1 MASFTGCSGR
11 CQRYL
16 HSPGWEGKDCRTQRD
31 QAPRLEGGRWQRG
44 PETGG
49 QVALTLQHEDAEVL
63 SFEKERESS
72 NSAWEKHKD
81 FLEQN
86 RARLGITG
94 QKTSSQREQ
103 QRNDRVGQHR
113 AGKASQ

>member
-1 MASFTGCSGR
+1 MGGVRGTCTDLGGR
-11 CQRYL
+11 ERTVEL
-16 HSPGWEGKDCRTQRD
+16 KGTKHPGWRG
-31 QAPRLEGGRWQRG
+31 AGGGWQRG

-49 QVALTLQHEDAEVL
+49 QVALTLQREDAEVL

-72 NSAWEKHKD
+72 NSAWEKHED

-113 AGKASQ
+113 AGKASH